1 MSRWQA
7 VSARVGVCWIVLA
20 MVVLVASAAPE
31 LKPDQAAARIDGKT
45 ITVGDLERECL
56 ARFGAGTLQQ
66 MIDCLI
72 VDSEARKRGIQV
84 TPAEIAERMKRFQV
98 GVQVSLPQGATFA
111 DWLSVRRISLRELA
125 AQCRM
130 EIQLEKMVAD
140 KVTVT
145 DEEVAKFYEANR
157 ERFRQPERML
167 VSHICVE
174 KKEDAERI
182 RQEIVSE
189 KITFADAARKY
200 SIDPYG
206 RENGGLFGWIARGDS
221 PFQQA
226 AFALQRDGD
235 ISPVFQGEKGWE
247 IVRRDAY
254 QTARV
259 APFEEV
265 HGHIREMVRQERVTR
280 LAENM
285 LRELRRAAN
294 VEQLVDFAGLNEDL
308 REILDAARAGESGEE
323 KPAAGAR
330 PTQ

>member
-1 MSRWQA
+1 MMSRVHA
-7 VSARVGVCWIVLA
+7 VLA
-20 MVVLVASAAPE
+20 FVVVVGAVGTAGALAAPE
-31 LKPDQAAARIDGKT
+31 LKPDQAAARVDGKT
-45 ITVGDLERECL
+45 ITVGDLQRECL
-56 ARFGAGTLQQ
+56 ARYGAGTLQQ
-66 MIDCLI
+66 LIDYLI
-72 VDSEARKRGIQV
+72 VDAEARKRGIEV
-84 TPAEIAERMKRFQV
+84 TPAEIVARMKSVQM
-98 GVQVSLPQGATFA
+98 GVQASLPPSTSFA
-111 DWLSVRRISLRELA
+111 EWLSNRRISMRELA

-140 KVTVT
+140 KVSIT

-174 KKEDAERI
+174 KREDAERI
-182 RQEIVSE
+182 RQEILSE

-206 RENGGLFGWIARGDS
+206 RENGGLFGWIARGQD

-235 ISPVFQGEKGWE
+235 ISPVFQGSKGWE

-254 QTARV
+254 QTARL

-265 HGHIREMVRQERVTR
+265 HEQVREMLRQDRINR

-285 LRELRRAAN
+285 LSELRRAAN
-294 VEQLVDFAGLNEDL
+294 VERLLDFAALNEDL
-308 REILDAARAGESGEE
+308 QQMLDAAKAAAEGQ
-323 KPAAGAR
+323 AGAER
-330 PTQ
+330 GSTPAQ

>member
-1 MSRWQA
+1 MSRVRA
-7 VSARVGVCWIVLA
+7 VLA
-20 MVVLVASAAPE
+20 IAGVAGVLLPASLWAAPE
-31 LKPDQAAARIDGKT
+31 LKPDQPAARVDGKT
-45 ITVGDLERECL
+45 ITVGDLQRECL
-56 ARFGAGTLQQ
+56 ARFGAGTLQDL
-66 MIDCLI
+66 IECLL
-72 VDSEARKRGIQV
+72 VDEEARKRGIEV
-84 TPAEIAERMKRFQV
+84 TPTEIVARMRQFQV
-98 GVQVSLPQGATFA
+98 SVQASLPPGASFA
-111 DWLSVRRISLRELA
+111 DWLSSRRISPRELA
-125 AQCRM
+125 ARCRM

-145 DEEVAKFYEANR
+145 EEEVAKFYEANR

-174 KKEDAERI
+174 KREDAERI

-206 RENGGLFGWIARGDS
+206 RENGGLFGWISRGQD

-235 ISPVFQGEKGWE
+235 ISPVFQGRQGWE

-265 HGHIREMVRQERVTR
+265 HDQVREMLRQERITR

-294 VEQLVDFAGLNEDL
+294 VEQLVDFAALNEDL
-308 REILDAARAGESGEE
+308 RQILDAAKAAQE
-323 KPAAGAR
+323 AAGTAR
-330 PTQ
+330 GSTGSSQ